1 MRKLTKISLITALVL
16 FLTGT
21 LLLAGG
27 LVCGANHR
35 DFVKGLEKNSRFQNF
50 ISRFTDRDWDAL
62 DELDALDRLD
72 ELDQLDELDD
82 IESWQDW
89 RDFWDDWGHEEGDYH
104 HIEF

>member
-1 MRKLTKISLITALVL
+1 MGKLTKISLITALVL

-50 ISRFTDRDWDAL
+50 ISRFTDRDWDTWDEL

-72 ELDQLDELDD
+72 ELDD
-82 IESWQDW
+82 IESWQEW
-89 RDFWDDWGHEEGDYH
+89 RDFWDNWGHEEGDYH